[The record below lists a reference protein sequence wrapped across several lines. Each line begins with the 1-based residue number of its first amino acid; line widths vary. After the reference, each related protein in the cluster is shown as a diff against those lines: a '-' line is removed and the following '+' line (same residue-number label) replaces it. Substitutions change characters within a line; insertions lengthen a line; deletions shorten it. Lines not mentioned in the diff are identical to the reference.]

1 MKKKTVTAAPEQ
13 NAKAAETK
21 TTEKKNAEIKPAAA
35 EKTAAAKS
43 VKPAA
48 KKKSAPAKSAS
59 AASQKKA
66 ARKHKPITI
75 EDISTKLAGK
85 INKTAADKLTGPIA
99 VDIEV
104 WGWDDGAN
112 RHMYIEIINGRVTVA
127 PYNYED
133 RNVEAY
139 ISFADAKDIVDGKLS
154 VKDAFTA
161 GKLNASGDVRSALI
175 FASLF

>member
-13 NAKAAETK
+13 NAKAAK
-21 TTEKKNAEIKPAAA
+21 AITTEKKNAEILPAAA
-35 EKTAAAKS
+35 EKTAAKS

-48 KKKSAPAKSAS
+48 KRKSAPAKSAS
-59 AASQKKA
+59 AVSQKKA
-66 ARKHKPITI
+66 ARKPKPITI
-75 EDISTKLAGK
+75 EDLSAKLAGK
-85 INKTAADKLTGPIA
+85 INKTAADKLTGTIA

-104 WGWDDGAN
+104 WGWDDDLN

-133 RNVEAY
+133 RNLEAY

-154 VKDAFTA
+154 VKDAFKT
-161 GKLNASGDVRSALI
+161 GKLNASGDVRSALT